1 MLPSELTAIAPAAP
15 AATPKTNEMGQED
28 FLRMLIAQLEN
39 QDPLNPQDA
48 TEFSA
53 QLAQFSSLEQLIGMR
68 TAIEDLAAAQGSSE
82 VLAAAGLIGR
92 QVLAETTDFE
102 IPPDGEGPTLYLE
115 VPDGANV
122 LGIELVDRNGRVVS
136 RTDSLGALEPGLQE
150 IGWQEFTP
158 PVPPGTYSVR
168 VQQAVG
174 QAPLATPLVEARVT
188 GTSVSGTTPVLLLGE
203 AIVPLAGVREVRE

>member
-1 MLPSELTAIAPAAP
+1 MLPSEITGIAPATL
-15 AATPKTNEMGQED
+15 AATEKKNELGQED

-68 TAIEDLAAAQGSSE
+68 AAIDDLAAAQGSSE

-102 IPPDGEGPTLYLE
+102 IPLEGEGPTLYVD
-115 VPDGANV
+115 VPDGAEV
-122 LGIELVDRNGRVVS
+122 FGVDLVDRNGRVVS
-136 RTDSLGALEPGLQE
+136 RANSLGTLQPGLQE
-150 IGWQEFTP
+150 IAWEEFSP
-158 PVPPGTYSVR
+158 AVPPGTYSVR
-168 VQQAVG
+168 LEQAAG
-174 QAPLATPLVEARVT
+174 QTALATPLVQARVT
-188 GTSVSGTTPVLLLGE
+188 GASVSGATPVLMLGE
-203 AIVPLAGVREVRE
+203 AIVPLAGIREVRE

>member
-1 MLPSELTAIAPAAP
+1 MLTSEVTSTTPATT
-15 AATPKTNEMGQED
+15 AATTETNQLGQED

-39 QDPLNPQDA
+39 QDPLNPQDS

-68 TAIEDLAAAQGSSE
+68 AAIDDLAAAQGSSE

-102 IPPDGEGPTLYLE
+102 IPLDGEHPTLYLE
-115 VPDGANV
+115 VPEGAQV
-122 LGIELVDRNGRVVS
+122 FGIDVVDRNGRVVA
-136 RTDSLGALEPGLQE
+136 RTNSNGALGPGLQE
-150 IGWQEFTP
+150 IAWEEFSP

-168 VQQAVG
+168 VQQAAG

-188 GTSVSGTTPVLLLGE
+188 GASVSGATPVLLLGE
-203 AIVPLAGVREVRE
+203 AIVPLSGVREVRE